1 MVYGGSDIIS
11 SDSVQGGILFYL
23 ISRQAGMQRLFRGK
37 NIFLDCTQTVRSGRF
52 LSRNKMGVRSII
64 YYLIISRQAGM
75 DGFFRVE
82 NALWTVRR
90 RYVQGGILFSFIISQ
105 KAIPDF
111 VLSWDK

>member
-23 ISRQAGMQRLFRGK
+23 
-37 NIFLDCTQTVRSGRF
+37 
-52 LSRNKMGVRSII
+52 
-64 YYLIISRQAGM
+64 ISRQAGM

>member
-23 ISRQAGMQRLFRGK
+23 ISRQAGMQRLFRVK

-90 RYVQGGILFSFIISQ
+90 RYVQGGILFTVIISQ

-111 VLSWDK
+111 VLRWDK